1 MSMKMSKQLPLVI
14 LVLIVGVLGL
24 GLVRAKYQSFKT
36 QQADDQKLQEIKE
49 LTLASSEDPKYR
61 DNTAQSTKQLREKL
75 CSLTARSAE
84 EREKA
89 VTAIRDFL
97 EMPTAEVE
105 YECNNAFYSLEEDR
119 LIPAKGETYT
129 VGMTYFVVDLVTNYV
144 LQVDE
149 TPGTWGYKIDGTRW
163 FSDQK
168 DYDYSA
174 NYSQKEVEQIAEG
187 FIAKH
192 PSAIGNIDLSKLTLE
207 IGKKDSGN
215 GRVNYFF
222 IWRGETRTVQYNPP
236 LETCSEDLNKDVE
249 GLYYNRNDV
258 PCIKVYES
266 TETPSISIAF
276 TSGGQ
281 LINFSNEL
289 NGPVSRA
296 TVQLFPKWKLLSVGG
311 SYVNYSRNSNS
322 SNRDLGVFS
331 LENTL

>member
-1 MSMKMSKQLPLVI
+1 MNMTMKRLSLVVLL
-14 LVLIVGVLGL
+14 LVVAVLGF
-24 GLVRAKYQSFKT
+24 GLVRTKYHSFKA
-36 QQADDQKLQEIKE
+36 QQTGNQRLQEIKE
-49 LTLASSEDPKYR
+49 LTLAYSEDPKYR
-61 DNTAQSTKQLREKL
+61 DHTAQPTKQLREKL

-84 EREKA
+84 EREEA
-89 VTAIRDFL
+89 VAAIRDFL

-129 VGMTYFVVDLVTNYV
+129 VGMTYFIVDPVTNHV
-144 LQVDE
+144 LQVEE
-149 TPGTWGYKIDGTRW
+149 TPGTWGYKTDGSRW

-168 DYDYSA
+168 QYDYSA
-174 NYSQKEVEQIAEG
+174 NYSQEEVQQIVRG

-192 PSAIGNIDLSKLTLE
+192 ASAIGDIDLNKLTLE
-207 IGKKDSGN
+207 TGKKDSGN
-215 GRVNYFF
+215 SRVNYFF
-222 IWRGETRTVQYNPP
+222 IWRGEARTVQHNPP
-236 LETCSEDLNKDVE
+236 LETCSEDLNKDTD
-249 GLYYNRNDV
+249 GLYYNGNGV

-296 TVQLFPKWKLLSVGG
+296 MV
-311 SYVNYSRNSNS
+311 R
-322 SNRDLGVFS
+322 
-331 LENTL
+331 

>member
-1 MSMKMSKQLPLVI
+1 MKMSKRLPLVFLI
-14 LVLIVGVLGL
+14 LVVGVLGL
-24 GLVRAKYQSFKT
+24 GLVRSKYQSFKT
-36 QQADDQKLQEIKE
+36 QQADDQKL
-49 LTLASSEDPKYR
+49 
-61 DNTAQSTKQLREKL
+61 
-75 CSLTARSAE
+75 CSLTARPTD

-89 VTAIRDFL
+89 VAAIRDFL

-119 LIPAKGETYT
+119 LISAKGETYT
-129 VGMTYFVVDLVTNYV
+129 VGMTYFVVDPATNYV

-149 TPGTWGYKIDGTRW
+149 TPGTWGYKTDGTRW

-168 DYDYSA
+168 EYDYSA
-174 NYSQKEVEQIAEG
+174 NYSQEEVEQIAKG
-187 FIAKH
+187 FIARH

-207 IGKKDSGN
+207 SGKKDSGN

-222 IWRGETRTVQYNPP
+222 IWRGEARTVQHNPP
-236 LETCSEDLNKDVE
+236 LETCSEDLDKDVE
-249 GLYYNRNDV
+249 GLYYNGNGV

-296 TVQLFPKWKLLSVGG
+296 TV
-311 SYVNYSRNSNS
+311 R
-322 SNRDLGVFS
+322 
-331 LENTL
+331 

>member
-1 MSMKMSKQLPLVI
+1 VP
-14 LVLIVGVLGL
+14 
-24 GLVRAKYQSFKT
+24 
-36 QQADDQKLQEIKE
+36 QAEDQRIQEIKE

-61 DNTAQSTKQLREKL
+61 DHTAQSTKQLREKL
-75 CSLTARSAE
+75 CSLTARPAD

-89 VTAIRDFL
+89 VAAIRDFL

-119 LIPAKGETYT
+119 LISAKGETYT
-129 VGMTYFVVDLVTNYV
+129 VGMTYFIVDPVTNHV
-144 LQVDE
+144 LQVEE
-149 TPGTWGYKIDGTRW
+149 TPGTWGYKTDGTRW

-174 NYSQKEVEQIAEG
+174 NYSQEEVEQIARS

-192 PSAIGNIDLSKLTLE
+192 VSALGNIDLNKLTLE
-207 IGKKDSGN
+207 TGKKDGGN
-215 GRVNYFF
+215 GRVNYFL
-222 IWRGETRTVQYNPP
+222 IWRGEVRTVQHNPP
-236 LETCSEDLNKDVE
+236 LETCSEDLNKDTE
-249 GLYYNRNDV
+249 GLYYNGKGI
-258 PCIKVYES
+258 PCLKVFES

-296 TVQLFPKWKLLSVGG
+296 TVQ
-311 SYVNYSRNSNS
+311 
-322 SNRDLGVFS
+322 
-331 LENTL
+331 

>member
-1 MSMKMSKQLPLVI
+1 MNMTMKRLPLVVAA
-14 LVLIVGVLGL
+14 LSLMF
-24 GLVRAKYQSFKT
+24 VRTEYQSFKV
-36 QQADDQKLQEIKE
+36 QQAGDQRIQEIKE
-49 LTLASSEDPKYR
+49 ITENLSIDPKYR
-61 DNTAQSTKQLREKL
+61 DHISQSTRQLREKL
-75 CSLTARSAE
+75 CSLTARPAE

-89 VTAIRDFL
+89 VVAIRDFL
-97 EMPTAEVE
+97 EMPTVEVE
-105 YECNNAFYSLEEDR
+105 YHCNNAFYSLEEDR

-129 VGMTYFVVDLVTNYV
+129 VGMTYFVVDPATNFV

-149 TPGTWGYKIDGTRW
+149 TPGTWGYKTDGSRW

-174 NYSQKEVEQIAEG
+174 NYSQEAVEQIAKG

-192 PSAIGNIDLSKLTLE
+192 TSAIGDVNLSKLTLE
-207 IGKKDSGN
+207 TGKKDGGN

-222 IWRGETRTVQYNPP
+222 IWRGEARTVQHNPP
-236 LETCSEDLNKDVE
+236 LETCSEDLDKDVE
-249 GLYYNRNDV
+249 DLYYNGNGV

-266 TETPSISIAF
+266 KEQPSLSIAF

-296 TVQLFPKWKLLSVGG
+296 TVL
-311 SYVNYSRNSNS
+311 
-322 SNRDLGVFS
+322 
-331 LENTL
+331 

>member
-1 MSMKMSKQLPLVI
+1 MNVTMKRLPLVVLL
-14 LVLIVGVLGL
+14 LVLAVFGL
-24 GLVRAKYQSFKT
+24 MFVRTKYQSFKV
-36 QQADDQKLQEIKE
+36 QQAEDQRIQEIKE

-61 DNTAQSTKQLREKL
+61 DHTAQSTKQLREKI
-75 CSLTARSAE
+75 CSLTARPTE

-105 YECNNAFYSLEEDR
+105 YECNNVFYSLEEDK

-129 VGMTYFVVDLVTNYV
+129 VGMTYFVVDPATNHV
-144 LQVDE
+144 LQVEE
-149 TPGTWGYKIDGTRW
+149 TPGTWGYKTDGSRW
-163 FSDQK
+163 FSEKK

-174 NYSQKEVEQIAEG
+174 NYSQEEVEQIAKG

-192 PSAIGNIDLSKLTLE
+192 ASAIGNIDLSKLTLE
-207 IGKKDSGN
+207 TGKKDDGS

-222 IWRGETRTVQYNPP
+222 IWRGEARKIQHNPP
-236 LETCSEDLNKDVE
+236 LETCSEDLDKTIE
-249 GLYYNRNDV
+249 GLYYNGNGV

-266 TETPSISIAF
+266 TETPSISIAL

-296 TVQLFPKWKLLSVGG
+296 TVQ
-311 SYVNYSRNSNS
+311 
-322 SNRDLGVFS
+322 
-331 LENTL
+331 

>member
-1 MSMKMSKQLPLVI
+1 MSMKMSKRLPLVI

-24 GLVRAKYQSFKT
+24 GLVWSKYQSFKM
-36 QQADDQKLQEIKE
+36 QQADDQRIQEIKE
-49 LTLASSEDPKYR
+49 VTEKLSTDAKYR
-61 DNTAQSTKQLREKL
+61 DRSSQSTKQLREKL
-75 CSLTARSAE
+75 CSLTARSAQ

-89 VTAIRDFL
+89 ITTIRDFL

-119 LIPAKGETYT
+119 LISAKGETYT
-129 VGMTYFVVDLVTNYV
+129 VGMTYFVVDPATNYV

-149 TPGTWGYKIDGTRW
+149 TPGTWGYKTDGTRW

-168 DYDYSA
+168 EYDYSA
-174 NYSQKEVEQIAEG
+174 NYSQEEVEQIAKG
-187 FIAKH
+187 FIARH

-207 IGKKDSGN
+207 SGKKDSGN

-222 IWRGETRTVQYNPP
+222 IWRGEARTVQHNPP
-236 LETCSEDLNKDVE
+236 LETCSEDLDKDVE
-249 GLYYNRNDV
+249 GLYYNGNGV

-296 TVQLFPKWKLLSVGG
+296 TV
-311 SYVNYSRNSNS
+311 R
-322 SNRDLGVFS
+322 
-331 LENTL
+331 

>member
-1 MSMKMSKQLPLVI
+1 MKMSKRLSLVI
-14 LVLIVGVLGL
+14 LVLVVGVIGL
-24 GLVRAKYQSFKT
+24 GFARTKYQSFKV
-36 QQADDQKLQEIKE
+36 QQAEDQKRQEIKE
-49 LTLASSEDPKYR
+49 LTIAGSEDPKYR
-61 DNTAQSTKQLREKL
+61 DHTSQSTKQLREKL
-75 CSLTARSAE
+75 CSLTARPAQ
-84 EREKA
+84 ERER
-89 VTAIRDFL
+89 VVSAIRDFL

-129 VGMTYFVVDLVTNYV
+129 VGMTYFVVDSATNYV

-149 TPGTWGYKIDGTRW
+149 TPGTWGYKTDGSRW

-174 NYSQKEVEQIAEG
+174 NYSQEEIEQIAKG

-192 PSAIGNIDLSKLTLE
+192 PSAIGNIDLGKLTLE

-222 IWRGETRTVQYNPP
+222 TWRG
-236 LETCSEDLNKDVE
+236 
-249 GLYYNRNDV
+249 
-258 PCIKVYES
+258 ES
-266 TETPSISIAF
+266 TETPNISIAF

-296 TVQLFPKWKLLSVGG
+296 TV
-311 SYVNYSRNSNS
+311 R
-322 SNRDLGVFS
+322 
-331 LENTL
+331 

>member
-1 MSMKMSKQLPLVI
+1 MTMKKSVFPIMLFVL
-14 LVLIVGVLGL
+14 LIVGIGGYFNYKNVI
-24 GLVRAKYQSFKT
+24 RPKMQT
-36 QQADDQKLQEIKE
+36 DEKLQEIKE
-49 LTLASSEDPKYR
+49 LALASSEDPKYR
-61 DNTAQSTKQLREKL
+61 DHTAQPTKQLREKL

-89 VTAIRDFL
+89 VVAIRDFL

-105 YECNNAFYSLEEDR
+105 YECSNAFYSLEEDR

-129 VGMTYFVVDLVTNYV
+129 VGTTYFVVDPATNYV

-149 TPGTWGYKIDGTRW
+149 TPGTWGYKTDGTRW

-174 NYSQKEVEQIAEG
+174 NYSQEEVEQIAKG

-192 PSAIGNIDLSKLTLE
+192 PSAIGNIDLNKLTLE
-207 IGKKDSGN
+207 TGKKDSGN

-222 IWRGETRTVQYNPP
+222 IWRGEARTVQHNPP
-236 LETCSEDLNKDVE
+236 LETCSEDLNKDIA
-249 GLYYNRNDV
+249 GLYYNGNGV

-281 LINFSNEL
+281 LINYSNEL

-296 TVQLFPKWKLLSVGG
+296 TVQ
-311 SYVNYSRNSNS
+311 
-322 SNRDLGVFS
+322 
-331 LENTL
+331 

>member
-1 MSMKMSKQLPLVI
+1 MNMTMKMSKRWP
-14 LVLIVGVLGL
+14 LIVLLVVAVLGVS
-24 GLVRAKYQSFKT
+24 LVRSKYQSFKM
-36 QQADDQKLQEIKE
+36 QQAQDQRIQEIKE
-49 LTLASSEDPKYR
+49 LTIAGSEDPKYR
-61 DNTAQSTKQLREKL
+61 DHTAQSTKQLREKL
-75 CSLTARSAE
+75 CSLTARPAQ

-89 VTAIRDFL
+89 VAAIRDFL

-105 YECNNAFYSLEEDR
+105 YECNNAFYSLEEDK

-129 VGMTYFVVDLVTNYV
+129 VGMTYFVVDPATNNV

-149 TPGTWGYKIDGTRW
+149 TPGTWGYKTDGSRW

-174 NYSQKEVEQIAEG
+174 NYSQKEVEQIAKG

-192 PSAIGNIDLSKLTLE
+192 PSAIGNIDLGKLTLE
-207 IGKKDSGN
+207 TGKKESGN

-222 IWRGETRTVQYNPP
+222 IWRGEARTVQYNPP
-236 LETCSEDLNKDVE
+236 LETCSEDLDKDVD
-249 GLYYNRNDV
+249 GLYYNDNGV

-281 LINFSNEL
+281 LINYSNEL

-296 TVQLFPKWKLLSVGG
+296 TV
-311 SYVNYSRNSNS
+311 R
-322 SNRDLGVFS
+322 
-331 LENTL
+331 

>member
-1 MSMKMSKQLPLVI
+1 MLFAL
-14 LVLIVGVLGL
+14 LIVGIGGYFSYKNV
-24 GLVRAKYQSFKT
+24 VQPKI
-36 QQADDQKLQEIKE
+36 QADQKLQEIKE
-49 LTLASSEDPKYR
+49 LTIAGSEDPKFR
-61 DNTAQSTKQLREKL
+61 DHTAQSTKQLREKL
-75 CSLTARSAE
+75 CSLTARPAE

-89 VTAIRDFL
+89 VAAIRDFL

-129 VGMTYFVVDLVTNYV
+129 VWMTYFIVDPVTNHV
-144 LQVDE
+144 LQVEE
-149 TPGTWGYKIDGTRW
+149 TPGTWGYKTDGSRW

-168 DYDYSA
+168 QYDYSA
-174 NYSQKEVEQIAEG
+174 NYSQEEVQQIVRG

-192 PSAIGNIDLSKLTLE
+192 ASAIGDIDLNKLTLE
-207 IGKKDSGN
+207 TGKKDSGN
-215 GRVNYFF
+215 SRVNYFF
-222 IWRGETRTVQYNPP
+222 IWRGEARTVQHNPP
-236 LETCSEDLNKDVE
+236 LETCSEDLNKDTD
-249 GLYYNRNDV
+249 GLYYNGNGV

-296 TVQLFPKWKLLSVGG
+296 MV
-311 SYVNYSRNSNS
+311 R
-322 SNRDLGVFS
+322 
-331 LENTL
+331 

>member
-1 MSMKMSKQLPLVI
+1 MNMTMKRLPLVVLL
-14 LVLIVGVLGL
+14 LVVAVLGFEL
-24 GLVRAKYQSFKT
+24 IRSKYQSFKT
-36 QQADDQKLQEIKE
+36 QQADDQRTQEIKE
-49 LTLASSEDPKYR
+49 LTLASSENPKYR
-61 DNTAQSTKQLREKL
+61 DHTAQSTKQLREKL
-75 CSLTARSAE
+75 CSLTARPTD

-89 VTAIRDFL
+89 VSVIRDFL

-105 YECNNAFYSLEEDR
+105 YECNNAFYSLEEDK

-129 VGMTYFVVDLVTNYV
+129 MGMTYFIVDPATNYV

-149 TPGTWGYKIDGTRW
+149 TPGTWGYKTDGTRW

-168 DYDYSA
+168 EYDYSA
-174 NYSQKEVEQIAEG
+174 NYSQEEVEQIAKG

-207 IGKKDSGN
+207 TGKKDSGN
-215 GRVNYFF
+215 DMVNYFF
-222 IWRGETRTVQYNPP
+222 IWRGEAQTIQHNPP
-236 LETCSEDLNKDVE
+236 LETCSEDLDKDTD
-249 GLYYNRNDV
+249 GLYYNGDGV

-296 TVQLFPKWKLLSVGG
+296 TVQ
-311 SYVNYSRNSNS
+311 
-322 SNRDLGVFS
+322 
-331 LENTL
+331 

>member
-1 MSMKMSKQLPLVI
+1 MSKRLPLVI

-24 GLVRAKYQSFKT
+24 GLVRSKYQSFKM
-36 QQADDQKLQEIKE
+36 QQADDQRIQEIKE
-49 LTLASSEDPKYR
+49 VTEKLSTDAKYR
-61 DNTAQSTKQLREKL
+61 DRSSQSTKQLREKL
-75 CSLTARSAE
+75 CSLTARSAQ

-89 VTAIRDFL
+89 ITTIRDFL

-119 LIPAKGETYT
+119 LISAKGETYT
-129 VGMTYFVVDLVTNYV
+129 VGMTYFVVDPATNYV

-149 TPGTWGYKIDGTRW
+149 TPGTWGYKTDGTRW

-168 DYDYSA
+168 EYDYSA
-174 NYSQKEVEQIAEG
+174 NYSQEEVEQIAKG
-187 FIAKH
+187 FIARH

-207 IGKKDSGN
+207 SGKKDSGN

-222 IWRGETRTVQYNPP
+222 IWRGEARTVQHNPP
-236 LETCSEDLNKDVE
+236 LETCSEDLDKDVE
-249 GLYYNRNDV
+249 GLYYNGNGV

-296 TVQLFPKWKLLSVGG
+296 TV
-311 SYVNYSRNSNS
+311 R
-322 SNRDLGVFS
+322 
-331 LENTL
+331 

>member
-1 MSMKMSKQLPLVI
+1 MSMKMSKRLPLVI

-24 GLVRAKYQSFKT
+24 GLVRSKYQSFKM
-36 QQADDQKLQEIKE
+36 QQADDQRIQEIKE
-49 LTLASSEDPKYR
+49 LTIAGSEDPKYR
-61 DNTAQSTKQLREKL
+61 DHTAQPTKQLREKL
-75 CSLTARSAE
+75 CSLTARPAD

-89 VTAIRDFL
+89 VATIRDFL

-119 LIPAKGETYT
+119 LISAKGETYT
-129 VGMTYFVVDLVTNYV
+129 VGMTYFVVDPATNYV

-149 TPGTWGYKIDGTRW
+149 TPGTWGYKTDGTRW

-168 DYDYSA
+168 EYDYSA
-174 NYSQKEVEQIAEG
+174 NYSQEEVEQIAKG
-187 FIAKH
+187 FIARH

-207 IGKKDSGN
+207 SGKKDSGN

-222 IWRGETRTVQYNPP
+222 IWRGEARTVQHNPP
-236 LETCSEDLNKDVE
+236 LETCSEDLDKDVE
-249 GLYYNRNDV
+249 GLYYNGNGV

-296 TVQLFPKWKLLSVGG
+296 TV
-311 SYVNYSRNSNS
+311 R
-322 SNRDLGVFS
+322 
-331 LENTL
+331 

>member
-1 MSMKMSKQLPLVI
+1 MTMKRLPLVVLL
-14 LVLIVGVLGL
+14 LVVAVLGFEL
-24 GLVRAKYQSFKT
+24 IRSKYQSFKT
-36 QQADDQKLQEIKE
+36 QQADDQRTQEIKE
-49 LTLASSEDPKYR
+49 LTLASSENPKYR
-61 DNTAQSTKQLREKL
+61 DHTAQSTKQLREKL
-75 CSLTARSAE
+75 CSLTARPTD

-89 VTAIRDFL
+89 VSVIRDFL

-105 YECNNAFYSLEEDR
+105 YECNNAFYSLEEDK

-129 VGMTYFVVDLVTNYV
+129 MGMTYFIVDPATNYV

-149 TPGTWGYKIDGTRW
+149 TPGTWGYKTDGTRW

-168 DYDYSA
+168 EYDYSA
-174 NYSQKEVEQIAEG
+174 NYSQEEVEQIAKG

-207 IGKKDSGN
+207 TGKKDSGN
-215 GRVNYFF
+215 DMVNYFF
-222 IWRGETRTVQYNPP
+222 IWRGEAQTIQHNPP
-236 LETCSEDLNKDVE
+236 LETCSEDLDKDTD
-249 GLYYNRNDV
+249 GLYYNGDGV

-296 TVQLFPKWKLLSVGG
+296 TVQ
-311 SYVNYSRNSNS
+311 
-322 SNRDLGVFS
+322 
-331 LENTL
+331 

>member
-1 MSMKMSKQLPLVI
+1 MLFVL
-14 LVLIVGVLGL
+14 LIVGIGGYFNYKNVIQP
-24 GLVRAKYQSFKT
+24 KM
-36 QQADDQKLQEIKE
+36 QADTKLQEIKE

-61 DNTAQSTKQLREKL
+61 DHTAQSTKQLREKL
-75 CSLTARSAE
+75 CSLTARPAD

-89 VTAIRDFL
+89 VAAIRGFL

-105 YECNNAFYSLEEDR
+105 YQCNNAFYSLEEDR

-129 VGMTYFVVDLVTNYV
+129 VDMTYFVVDPATNYV
-144 LQVDE
+144 LQVEE
-149 TPGTWGYKIDGTRW
+149 TPGTWGYKTDGSRW
-163 FSDQK
+163 FSEQK

-174 NYSQKEVEQIAEG
+174 NYSQEEVEQIAKG

-192 PSAIGNIDLSKLTLE
+192 ASAVGNIDLSKLTLE
-207 IGKKDSGN
+207 TGKKDSGN

-222 IWRGETRTVQYNPP
+222 IWRGEALTVQYNPP
-236 LETCSEDLNKDVE
+236 LETCSEDLNKDTE
-249 GLYYNRNDV
+249 GLYYNGNGV

-289 NGPVSRA
+289 DGSVSRA
-296 TVQLFPKWKLLSVGG
+296 TIQ
-311 SYVNYSRNSNS
+311 
-322 SNRDLGVFS
+322 
-331 LENTL
+331 

>member
-1 MSMKMSKQLPLVI
+1 MNMTMKMSKRLPLVI
-14 LVLIVGVLGL
+14 LILVVGVLGL
-24 GLVRAKYQSFKT
+24 GLVRSKYQSFKV
-36 QQADDQKLQEIKE
+36 QQADDQRIQEIKE
-49 LTLASSEDPKYR
+49 LTIAGSEDPKYR
-61 DNTAQSTKQLREKL
+61 DHTAQSTKQLREKL
-75 CSLTARSAE
+75 CSLTARSAQ
-84 EREKA
+84 EREEA
-89 VTAIRDFL
+89 VAAIRDFL

-119 LIPAKGETYT
+119 LIPAKGETHT
-129 VGMTYFVVDLVTNYV
+129 VGMTYFVVDPATNFV

-149 TPGTWGYKIDGTRW
+149 TPGTWGYKTDGSRW

-174 NYSQKEVEQIAEG
+174 NYSQEEVEQIAKG

-192 PSAIGNIDLSKLTLE
+192 ASAVGNIDLNKLTLE
-207 IGKKDSGN
+207 TGKKDSGN

-222 IWRGETRTVQYNPP
+222 IWRGEARTAQYNPP
-236 LETCSEDLNKDVE
+236 HETCSEDLDKDAD
-249 GLYYNRNDV
+249 GLYYNGNGV

-296 TVQLFPKWKLLSVGG
+296 TIQ
-311 SYVNYSRNSNS
+311 
-322 SNRDLGVFS
+322 
-331 LENTL
+331 